1 MRIKGEDLKILLIED
16 DKLLAQSLKDF
27 LELEGFEVDVG
38 YSGQDA
44 LDLTFDN
51 SYDLYLFDI
60 NLSGENG
67 LQIIKELKEAED
79 ETPVIFITALTTLD
93 TISEAFKLGAVD
105 YIKKPF
111 HPQEL
116 IIRIKS
122 KFEQKKQE
130 KPKLFYNNLMLD
142 EKNHIVFVDGQ
153 PETIGD
159 IQFNVLKTFIEN
171 RNKIVP
177 KEQLMNLLNNPSDVA
192 LRVTINK
199 LKNRYNLP
207 IRNIRSK
214 GYILE

>member
-1 MRIKGEDLKILLIED
+1 MKILLIED

-27 LELEGFEVDVG
+27 LELEGFDVDVG
-38 YSGQDA
+38 YSAQDA
-44 LDLTFDN
+44 LDLTFEKE
-51 SYDLYLFDI
+51 YDLYLFDI

-67 LQIIKELKEAED
+67 LEIIKELKEAED
-79 ETPVIFITALTTLD
+79 NTPVIFITALTTLD
-93 TISEAFKLGAVD
+93 TISEAFQLGAVD

-122 KFEQKKQE
+122 KFSSKEQQDNVITYNDIVLD
-130 KPKLFYNNLMLD
+130 PKNN
-142 EKNHIVFVDGQ
+142 IVIVDGH
-153 PETIGD
+153 PETIGE
-159 IQFNVLKTFIEN
+159 IQFKILKTLLEN
-171 RNKIVP
+171 KNKIVT
-177 KEQLMNLLNNPSDVA
+177 KEQLLAHMNNPSDVA

-199 LKNRYNLP
+199 LKNRYDLP

>member
-1 MRIKGEDLKILLIED
+1 MKILLVED

-27 LELEGFEVDVG
+27 LELEGFDVDVG
-38 YSGQDA
+38 YSAQDA
-44 LDLTFDN
+44 LDLTFER

-67 LQIIKELKEAED
+67 LEIIKELKEAED
-79 ETPVIFITALTTLD
+79 NTPVIFITALTTLD
-93 TISEAFKLGAVD
+93 TISEAFQLGAVD

-122 KFEQKKQE
+122 KFAPKEQKRE
-130 KPKLFYNNLMLD
+130 EITYNNIVLD
-142 EKNHIVFVDGQ
+142 PKNSIVIVDGH
-153 PETIGD
+153 PETIGE
-159 IQFNVLKTFIEN
+159 IQFKILKTLIEN
-171 RNKIVP
+171 KSKIVT
-177 KEQLMNLLNNPSDVA
+177 KEQLLTHMNNPSDVA

-199 LKNRYNLP
+199 LKNRYDLP

>member
-1 MRIKGEDLKILLIED
+1 MKILLVED

-27 LELEGFEVDVG
+27 LELEGFDVDIG
-38 YSGQDA
+38 YSAQDA
-44 LDLTFDN
+44 LDLTFERN
-51 SYDLYLFDI
+51 YNLYLFDI

-67 LQIIKELKEAED
+67 LEIIKELKEAED
-79 ETPVIFITALTTLD
+79 NTPVIFITALTTLD
-93 TISEAFKLGAVD
+93 TISEAFQLGAVD

-122 KFEQKKQE
+122 KFAPNEQKSE
-130 KPKLFYNNLMLD
+130 HITYNNIVLD
-142 EKNHIVFVDGQ
+142 PKNSLVIVDGH
-153 PETIGD
+153 PETIGEV
-159 IQFNVLKTFIEN
+159 QFKILKTLIEN
-171 RNKIVP
+171 KSKIVT
-177 KEQLMNLLNNPSDVA
+177 KEQLLTHMNNPSDVA

-199 LKNRYNLP
+199 LKNRYDLP

>member
-1 MRIKGEDLKILLIED
+1 MKILLIED

-27 LELEGFEVDVG
+27 LELEGFDVDVG
-38 YSGQDA
+38 YSAQDA
-44 LDLTFDN
+44 LDLTFEN
-51 SYDLYLFDI
+51 EYDLYLFDI

-67 LQIIKELKEAED
+67 LEIIKELKEAED
-79 ETPVIFITALTTLD
+79 NTPVIFITALTTLD
-93 TISEAFKLGAVD
+93 TISEAFQLGAVD

-122 KFEQKKQE
+122 KFSSKEQQDNVIT
-130 KPKLFYNNLMLD
+130 YNNIVLD
-142 EKNHIVFVDGQ
+142 PKNNIVIVDGH
-153 PETIGD
+153 PETIGE
-159 IQFNVLKTFIEN
+159 IQFKILKTLIEN
-171 RNKIVP
+171 KNKIVT
-177 KEQLMNLLNNPSDVA
+177 KEQLLAHMNNPSDVA

-199 LKNRYNLP
+199 LKNRYDLP